1 MWQDEQNMDDITSLT
16 GPVESEGGQL
26 VLRIPL
32 EEGGDE
38 LIQCAREISQ
48 VDGDCLKIMIPKW
61 LANKLHIADGSLVT
75 VDNKDGKLNIH
86 PIPPVTQ

>member
-1 MWQDEQNMDDITSLT
+1 MDDITSLT

-38 LIQCAREISQ
+38 LIQCAREMSQ
-48 VDGDCLKIMIPKW
+48 VEGDCLKIMIPKSM
-61 LANKLHIADGSLVT
+61 ADKLHIADGSLVT